1 MTYKTILTVRSTP
14 DGSTTALDQAETMV
28 RRADGHLDVLCLGV
42 DRTRVG
48 YYDGGANAIAIN
60 TMLDRARE
68 EVQATEE
75 STKRYLSGSDV
86 PRSLSTAIAPFGDI
100 SRVTSHHARFSDL
113 VVMDLPYGEGQG
125 PEVEPI
131 VEAALLTR
139 APLFS

>member
-75 STKRYLSGSDV
+75 CCNGHLRK
-86 PRSLSTAIAPFGDI
+86 
-100 SRVTSHHARFSDL
+100 ARHSQPPKNVLQKFRAL
-113 VVMDLPYGEGQG
+113 
-125 PEVEPI
+125 
-131 VEAALLTR
+131 AA
-139 APLFS
+139 